1 MLVIFTIKTFL
12 TLISMQNLSTCFVNA
27 HWECYLYY
35 VFKCYIILYPPWQ
48 VWICKPSDLSRGRGI
63 FLFNCVSDLLYDGP
77 TVVQRY
83 IEDPYLI
90 GKVVGN
96 IWTEA

>member
-1 MLVIFTIKTFL
+1 MHTGNVNSTMFL
-12 TLISMQNLSTCFVNA
+12 NLI
-27 HWECYLYY
+27 Y
-35 VFKCYIILYPPWQ
+35 YIISSFTWQ